1 MEIKM
6 VSVVKIALYGV
17 TDFPK
22 IGAVICE
29 VLRDENYVRAEP
41 GMVFLGI
48 GEYQLPD
55 GYGPAVSGAG
65 LTEIFG
71 PNDTAI
77 TFFYNCKNRRVGFYA
92 PGCPPESMRYL
103 DFIKTIQ
110 PGERV
115 LGRPGLSKHR
125 LD

>member
-1 MEIKM
+1 M
-6 VSVVKIALYGV
+6 VSVKIALYGV
-17 TDFPK
+17 TDLPK

-71 PNDTAI
+71 PIDTSI
-77 TFFYNCKNRRVGFYA
+77 SFFYNCYNRRVGFYA

-103 DFIKTIQ
+103 DFLETLV
-110 PGERV
+110 PGEKI
-115 LGRPGLSKHR
+115 LGWAGFGKYR
-125 LD
+125 LA